1 MYASAVLQVAY
12 AWAVELGGSEG
23 AVLLQRLGLA
33 DGAVEYAMEVGAFA
47 HAFQLAEGAA
57 KEKLSDVH
65 LKYAMFLEDAGRF
78 AEAEQE
84 FLNAGGWGLHA
95 GVKVGRKQ
103 VGLFS
108 ATRCLTF
115 VVNGYVSLPDGWN
128 GRASACASV
137 WANFNSSACTCVVC
151 VVVLQGSRRRRLTCT
166 PTTRTGR
173 RPCAWRSSMTRRLCR
188 TSS

>member
-1 MYASAVLQVAY
+1 MYGFVTHYVAFLLHNMCCSRILCCTAQVAY

-57 KEKLSDVH
+57 KEKLADVH

-84 FLNAGGWGLHA
+84 FLNAGG
-95 GVKVGRKQ
+95 
-103 VGLFS
+103 
-108 ATRCLTF
+108 
-115 VVNGYVSLPDGWN
+115 
-128 GRASACASV
+128 
-137 WANFNSSACTCVVC
+137 
-151 VVVLQGSRRRRLTCT
+151 
-166 PTTRTGR
+166 
-173 RPCAWRSSMTRRLCR
+173 LC
-188 TSS
+188 